1 MADMDTTPSG
11 KPIISRDK
19 VRPRVTVRTPP
30 FLIRAFVKV
39 GTPHRLSLF
48 EEGTL
53 PTTDEQQIFT
63 WKDATLREVLTT
75 LRNTAP
81 QIAELKHP
89 LGRYSFRAIY
99 ADAANRGRFAQ
110 KELGIVYSRDIL
122 GEPGNLEFPA
132 PRLLED
138 SDNENRE
145 VTEREKEERTLEEL
159 RFVPG
164 DYLCVSIIL
173 PKSVTA
179 GAPPQGDG
187 AVNKPVPSTNG
198 WRGGALGRVGDS
210 GWGSRVSA
218 GRGGG
223 HWRGESN
230 PSPPGGRGRGGRNDF
245 AGRDR
250 DFDRAREPD
259 RRPPP
264 PRRQSPPYRGG
275 RVGGRGG
282 RRSPSNSRSR
292 SPPRRRGSRYD

>member
-1 MADMDTTPSG
+1 MADMETTPSG

-19 VRPRVTVRTPP
+19 TPP
-30 FLIRAFVKV
+30 FLIRTFVKV

-53 PTTDEQQIFT
+53 RRRTNNRYSH
-63 WKDATLREVLTT
+63 DATLREVLTT

-145 VTEREKEERTLEEL
+145 ITEREKEERTLEEL

-173 PKSVTA
+173 PKSATG

-187 AVNKPVPSTNG
+187 VVNKPAPSANG

-223 HWRGESN
+223 HWRGE
-230 PSPPGGRGRGGRNDF
+230 GRGRGGRNDF

-264 PRRQSPPYRGG
+264 PRRESPPYRGG
-275 RVGGRGG
+275 RSGGRGG